1 MCEDRIYGFT
11 KYGNIYSILSLGIG
25 ENPAKFLIYETCD
38 NSKTKCGILKLGSET
53 NKTMMTSEISESQL

>member
-38 NSKTKCGILKLGSET
+38 KPNVVFS
-53 NKTMMTSEISESQL
+53 N